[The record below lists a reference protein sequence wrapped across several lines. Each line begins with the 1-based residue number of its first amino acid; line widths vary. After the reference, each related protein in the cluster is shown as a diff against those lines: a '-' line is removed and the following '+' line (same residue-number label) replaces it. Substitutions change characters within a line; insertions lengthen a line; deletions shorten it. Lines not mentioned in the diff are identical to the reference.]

1 MAGSTKKRV
10 GWALP
15 TIMLFVLAANTATA
29 QQQLDEMSLDRW
41 AKLRETERYQLKIA
55 EKYYREKNWKV
66 AAGEYEKFITLY
78 EDSEG
83 APYAQLKWSLA
94 QVQLRKANTA
104 IKDGF
109 QSVID
114 YWPESDDAVAAA
126 YYIGNTYKL
135 IGQTAKAKKAYGEML
150 SQHPKHLAS
159 VYAMVDMIDMAAA
172 VKDTKTCVELWKK
185 LTFDVPRGR
194 LTNPPCQAASR
205 SLADFYFEA
214 VAFDDAVK
222 ALATTYAEPDLPPAV
237 VQYASG
243 PITRLAAKSETKA
256 KAEKLADVT
265 IAYLR
270 QVIPAANDEESKKV
284 AVQTMYLIADVQSYA
299 GRDDQVPKVYDEI
312 AKRFGN
318 SDEALGRLA
327 AWYRTKQKY
336 DEARAVYRRF
346 ENKVEGLNQV
356 AATFR
361 QEGNYNAA
369 IETFNLL
376 LAQDADNSNRWKAE
390 IAATYRSIPKY
401 AEAIAVYTQL
411 LTEDLEHSESW
422 RWQIATAHRD
432 AGQLKEAIG
441 HFRQC
446 TNFPENFKQMAW
458 CHRQLKQYNE
468 ALLLYNQ
475 IVGSHPPSAPWAL
488 LQIGY
493 TREEAGQKES
503 AINTFQ
509 QVCKRYPEDSHAS
522 IAHAHLQN
530 KYKLSITLGGAKDE

>member
-1 MAGSTKKRV
+1 MTHLRV
-10 GWALP
+10 ARWAVP
-15 TIMLFVLAANTATA
+15 TLLVVLAANSATA

-41 AKLRETERYQLKIA
+41 AKLRETERYQLQIA

-66 AAGEYEKFITLY
+66 ATGEYEKFLTLY

-94 QVQLRKANTA
+94 LVQLRKANTA

-126 YYIGNTYKL
+126 YYIGNTYKQ
-135 IGQTAKAKKAYGEML
+135 IGQTAKAKKAYGDML
-150 SQHPKHLAS
+150 SRHPKHLAA
-159 VYAMVDMIDMAAA
+159 VYAMVDLIDMAVA
-172 VKDTKTCVELWKK
+172 VKDTKTCVEFWKK

-194 LTNPPCQAASR
+194 LTNPHCHAASR
-205 SLADFYFEA
+205 SLANYYFEA

-222 ALATTYAEPDLPPAV
+222 ALATTYAEQELPPAV

-243 PITRLAAKSETKA
+243 PITRLAAQSETKA
-256 KAEKLADVT
+256 KAEKLADLT

-270 QVIPAANDEESKKV
+270 QAMPTAADEEAKKV

-299 GRDDQVPKVYDEI
+299 GRDAEVPKVYDEI

-327 AWYRTKQKY
+327 AWYRAKQKY
-336 DEARAVYRRF
+336 DEARAVYRRY
-346 ENKVEGLNQV
+346 ENKVEGLNLV

-361 QEGNYNAA
+361 QEQNYNAA

-401 AEAIAVYTQL
+401 PEAIAVYTQL
-411 LTEDLEHSESW
+411 LDEDLEHAESW

-458 CHRQLKQYNE
+458 CHRRLNQHNE

-522 IAHAHLQN
+522 VAHAHLQN